1 MKISAVGSRYVF
13 NANNTQTQKDQ
24 NPISKNGE
32 KAKLVK
38 TTFIAGLGLGAKLLF
53 ELMDGDFV
61 VDRLGEKADKIV
73 EKQHKNVNK
82 DKKFFLKVGASLGLL
97 TAFVAGFAALY
108 TLFKAPKINYQGNV
122 NAFQKE
128 KDMDVYIKGNTAEK
142 ELYTQMNEK
151 AKNADEQEKNKLREQ
166 YIKMQVAKNKLPDF
180 VNLKR

>member
-38 TTFIAGLGLGAKLLF
+38 ATFIAGF